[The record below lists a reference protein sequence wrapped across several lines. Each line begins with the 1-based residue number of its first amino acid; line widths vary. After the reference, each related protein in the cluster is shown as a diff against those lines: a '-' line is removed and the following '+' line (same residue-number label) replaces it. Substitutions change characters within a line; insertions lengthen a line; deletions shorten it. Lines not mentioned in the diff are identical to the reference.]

1 MRTHKARARGGER
14 ERAGLLLELRK
25 KKGLQGVVGRGGIRI
40 ISLFQL
46 LQRLGSR
53 SGGLSASSDD
63 STFSDPA
70 GPLAL

>member
-1 MRTHKARARGGER
+1 MLCFAFALRRSHVASNFNQKLFMMRTQGKS

-53 SGGLSASSDD
+53 SGG
-63 STFSDPA
+63 
-70 GPLAL
+70 